1 MPNDFEY
8 MQRALALAGNG
19 RGCTAPNPVVG
30 AVIVK
35 DGQIVGEGWHRSY
48 GGPHAEVEALAAAK
62 GKTQGATMYVTLEPC
77 AHYGK
82 TPPCTE
88 AIIRAGISR
97 VVAALPE
104 PSMTARGGAEI
115 LRQAGIAVEIGL
127 CRKEAARINRFFLH
141 FARYTKPYVIAKC
154 AMTLDGYIATQ
165 ARDSKWITN
174 ETARLRAHEL
184 RHEVSAILVG
194 SGTIKL
200 DNPSLTARFAAN
212 SPDPV
217 RLVLAPYADVDPKA
231 NVFTVESNAKGYVV
245 VYADIDE
252 DRLEPYHA
260 AGIEVIKIPRA
271 SGGSLDLDALLIKL
285 GEKGLN
291 SLLVEGGSSTL
302 GSFFQANLVNECRFF
317 IAPKIL
323 GGQGLPVTSGVG
335 PALIRDAKLF
345 YRTETELLDGDVL
358 ISAYDTPEE

>member
-8 MQRALALAGNG
+8 MQRALALAQNG
-19 RGCTAPNPVVG
+19 RGCTAPNPLVG
-30 AVIVK
+30 AVIVNN
-35 DGQIVGEGWHRSY
+35 GRIAGEGWHRAY
-48 GGPHAEVEALAAAK
+48 GGPHAEVEAIAAAK
-62 GKTQGATMYVTLEPC
+62 GHTQGATMYVTLEPC
-77 AHYGK
+77 SHYGK

-88 AIIRAGISR
+88 AVIKAGISR
-97 VVAALPE
+97 VVVALPE
-104 PSMTARGGAEI
+104 PSMVARGGAEI
-115 LRQAGIAVEIGL
+115 LRQAGIEVEIGL
-127 CRKEAARINRFFLH
+127 CRKEAAHLNRFFLH
-141 FARYTKPYVIAKC
+141 FVRYTKPYVIAKC
-154 AMTLDGYIATQ
+154 AMTLDGYLATQ
-165 ARDSKWITN
+165 SRDSKWITN

-184 RHEVSAILVG
+184 RHEVCAILVG

-200 DNPSLTARFAAN
+200 DNPSLTARFQAN

-231 NVFTVESNAKGYVV
+231 NVFTVESDAKGCIV

-252 DRLEPYHA
+252 AVLEPYHA
-260 AGIEVIKIPRA
+260 AGIDVIKIPRTD
-271 SGGSLDLDALLIKL
+271 GGSIDLNALLIKL
-285 GEKGLN
+285 GEKGIT

-302 GSFFQANLVNECRFF
+302 GSFFHANLVNECRFF

-345 YRTETELLDGDVL
+345 YRTETEILDGDVL